1 MEDRQ
6 SNDVFFFAGI
16 AAGYAWNSAPIDRTN
31 ILRGTVAVGREF
43 QFLIDINLSA
53 LPQLT

>member
-6 SNDVFFFAGI
+6 SNDVFVSTGI

-43 QFLIDINLSA
+43 QFLIDINLFA